1 MAKEASKV
9 RLSICR
15 LNEDNEASVKM
26 ALSCL
31 ARAGLDETECS
42 RLEGLRNDQAKM
54 ASIGARL
61 ALLWAL
67 TDRETALSI
76 HGFDELPLVSDKL
89 LTAFCRTEQGA
100 PYLSNGTGAVS
111 LAHSARLAV
120 CAWSDDGGIGV
131 DVEPLDRR
139 IARAE
144 DIAARYFSKGEQALL
159 AKAPDRNLVFLRIW
173 TRKEALGK
181 ALGTGLNA
189 DAEQLDTTAYPDS
202 CFSEWTI
209 EGEQISVC
217 RLPHMAKETE

>member
-1 MAKEASKV
+1 M

-26 ALSCL
+26 ALDCL

-42 RLEGLRNDQAKM
+42 RLEGLRNDQAKV

-67 TDRETALSI
+67 TDRETALSV
-76 HGFDELPLVSDKL
+76 HGFDELPLVSDKPL
-89 LTAFCRTEQGA
+89 AAFGRTELCA
-100 PYLSNGTGAVS
+100 PYLAADAGVIS

-120 CAWSDDGGIGV
+120 CAWSDDVGIGV

-144 DIAARYFSKGEQALL
+144 DIAERWFSKGEQALL
-159 AKAPDRNLVFLRIW
+159 AAASDRTVAFLRIW

>member
-1 MAKEASKV
+1 M

-15 LNEDNEASVKM
+15 LHECHEASVKL
-26 ALSCL
+26 ALDCL

-42 RLEGLRNDQAKM
+42 RLKGLRNDQAKM

-67 TDRETALSI
+67 TDRETPLSI
-76 HGFDELPLVSDKL
+76 HDFDELPLVSDKPL
-89 LTAFCRTEQGA
+89 AAFGRTESCA
-100 PYLSNGTGAVS
+100 PHLADGMGTIS
-111 LAHSARLAV
+111 LAHSACLAV
-120 CAWSDDGGIGV
+120 CAWSDEGKIGV
-131 DVEPLDRR
+131 DVEPLERR

-159 AKAPDRNLVFLRIW
+159 AAASDRTVAFLRIW

-189 DAEQLDTTAYPDS
+189 DVEQLDTTAYLDS

-209 EGEQISVC
+209 EGELISVC
-217 RLPHMAKETE
+217 RLPCMTKEI